1 MEVLKLYFI
10 QFYIIYNIFKLI
22 TLNNNFLGFTR
33 RLTGAGWG
41 GCIVALVTKDNL
53 RNYIEGIKSDY
64 YATLN
69 SIHAREERLDAVI
82 FPTQPGPGAQIFEI

>member
-1 MEVLKLYFI
+1 MVALL
-10 QFYIIYNIFKLI
+10 L
-22 TLNNNFLGFTR
+22 LR

-53 RNYIEGIKSDY
+53 QSYIEGIKSDY

-69 SIHAREERLDAVI
+69 SIQAKEEFLDNVI
-82 FPTQPGPGAQIFEI
+82 FPTKPGPGSQIFGI